1 MSNKCPFNCTHYV
14 EFCYMHC
21 KNFDCHLEKD
31 ILAIIANRFSV
42 IYGAPRLSGPC
53 ACMGIEC
60 GNLACEAW
68 WRIAFRDKEI
78 REQAIRLYRKHKYNI
93 ENGCLT
99 LLGKRFLKG
108 F

>member
-1 MSNKCPFNCTHYV
+1 
-14 EFCYMHC
+14 
-21 KNFDCHLEKD
+21 
-31 ILAIIANRFSV
+31 
-42 IYGAPRLSGPC
+42 
-53 ACMGIEC
+53 MGIEC